1 MRTFRIAVLIAA
13 VILACTCVNLA
24 DHTLRD
30 LVAKDVVDTIQDV
43 RQRAARRLYART
55 ADLARRISSYRSSED
70 DPPPPA
76 WAVAGS
82 SEKVIPAAETIPLIL
97 EMNRWK
103 QAEKPIAWQAIA
115 SLVKPV
121 DGAPTIP
128 PSEIADKLREYKRRG
143 ERLKTVADADEGKLQ
158 ADQKN
163 HDLETAQWRRR
174 FQIDETASI
183 DPYIQAL
190 SFLFLDADGAKL
202 TSQDVLDLQCLFDWD
217 RNQVAVK
224 PRVLKFLANPWR
236 SDPMAQG
243 DYNPTEVQLENEA
256 SLPNILEQ
264 LVVDKYAEAIPSILK
279 REPDADVSLVR
290 RLGTTYQE
298 PSPHELAKAISSE
311 IDQVYRPKAGASD
324 LRYAQMLIAFTLA
337 EPPSLPHVPDR
348 VDPSLYDHPN
358 ILTVREYVFKK
369 MFSGVQEG
377 IGKAIESRSSG
388 KRPFDLQVTWMQL
401 RAIIRGPIQ
410 LVTFCIFFWGL
421 LTLVIHGI
429 LHEMVPQLSY
439 WIATSHPGPRYDAY
453 QVWWSEIWIGYRS
466 PTRDPVFRQILT
478 SGRRLGDLFPQLL
491 RHMFLA
497 VESGKSYEETTTS
510 VHSAA
515 DEWAKEREGS
525 ERFYDFVGWLLP
537 SIGFFGT
544 AIGIGRAMAMAN
556 RIMTT
561 DSDVQ
566 ARAISNIT
574 EALGTKFYT
583 TLVALACAIAFGFI
597 VLGYRALK
605 TVLVLSTKRRA
616 LRYLRTRIRFNTATA
631 PQPEPKLSKP
641 SAELHLPLYL
651 GILGQMTQTRLG
663 RNALDQHPSAKSI
676 TLETAPL
683 LRALLLKTGIVE
695 EHEWQDEE
703 RSPWAFERI
712 PHLIAKLPP
721 WLQPLGKV
729 LYVLEIRTTKAESR
743 ALGLDRDSKTANF
756 QKTVFRLSDEYL
768 CRLNKKQ
775 VGPLRQLRKQTRKR
789 NEKKWL
795 LAYRRLKLRTDAA
808 RGWTDEAAMDW
819 ILSSDQ
825 KGHRALR
832 LLADISLMLDLDPLD
847 PLQIAETAEPNE
859 IKTLE
864 PASNGLVRHGEPT
877 GKNGEPNPSKPIGV

>member
-1 MRTFRIAVLIAA
+1 M
-13 VILACTCVNLA
+13 
-24 DHTLRD
+24 
-30 LVAKDVVDTIQDV
+30 K
-43 RQRAARRLYART
+43 
-55 ADLARRISSYRSSED
+55 S
-70 DPPPPA
+70 
-76 WAVAGS
+76 
-82 SEKVIPAAETIPLIL
+82 
-97 EMNRWK
+97 
-103 QAEKPIAWQAIA
+103 
-115 SLVKPV
+115 V

-128 PSEIADKLREYKRRG
+128 PGEIADKLREYKRRG
-143 ERLKTVADADEGKLQ
+143 ERLKTNTEADEGKLQ
-158 ADQKN
+158 TDQKN

-174 FQIDETASI
+174 FQVDETASI
-183 DPYIQAL
+183 DPYFQAL
-190 SFLFLDADGAKL
+190 AFLFLDADGAKL
-202 TSQDVLDLQCLFDWD
+202 TSQDVLDLQCLFDWE

-236 SDPMAQG
+236 SDPMSQG
-243 DYNPTEVQLENEA
+243 DYNPTEDQLENETH
-256 SLPNILEQ
+256 LPNILEK
-264 LVVDKYAEAIPSILK
+264 LVVDKYAEPIPSILK
-279 REPDADVSLVR
+279 RERDADVSLVR

-298 PSPHELAKAISSE
+298 PSPHELAKTISTE
-311 IDQVYRPKAGASD
+311 IDQVYRPKADASD

-337 EPPSLPHVPDR
+337 ESPSVPDVQDR

-377 IGKAIESRSSG
+377 IGKAIESRTSG

-410 LVTFCIFFWGL
+410 LVTFCVFFWGL

-439 WIATSHPGPRYDAY
+439 WIATSHPGPRYDPY

-510 VHSAA
+510 VQSAA
-515 DEWAKEREGS
+515 EEWAKDREGS

-561 DSDVQ
+561 DADVQ

-583 TLVALACAIAFGFI
+583 TLVALACAIVFGFV
-597 VLGYRALK
+597 VLGYRTLK

-616 LRYLRTRIRFNTATA
+616 LRYLRTRIRFNTASA

-651 GILGQMTQTRLG
+651 GILGRLIQIRLG
-663 RNALDQHPSAKSI
+663 RNVLEQHPSAKCI

-683 LRALLLKTGIVE
+683 LRSLLLKTGVVE

-712 PHLIAKLPP
+712 PQLIEKLPP

-743 ALGLDRDSKTANF
+743 SLGLDRDSKIANF
-756 QKTVFRLSDEYL
+756 QKTVLRLSDEYL
-768 CRLNKKQ
+768 CRLNRKQ
-775 VGPLRQLRKQTRKR
+775 VGPLRQLRKLTRKR
-789 NEKKWL
+789 NAKKWL
-795 LAYRRLKLRTDAA
+795 LAYRRLKLANRFRARMDRRDCDAL
-808 RGWTDEAAMDW
+808 D
-819 ILSSDQ
+819 
-825 KGHRALR
+825 
-832 LLADISLMLDLDPLD
+832 SL
-847 PLQIAETAEPNE
+847 Q
-859 IKTLE
+859 
-864 PASNGLVRHGEPT
+864 
-877 GKNGEPNPSKPIGV
+877 